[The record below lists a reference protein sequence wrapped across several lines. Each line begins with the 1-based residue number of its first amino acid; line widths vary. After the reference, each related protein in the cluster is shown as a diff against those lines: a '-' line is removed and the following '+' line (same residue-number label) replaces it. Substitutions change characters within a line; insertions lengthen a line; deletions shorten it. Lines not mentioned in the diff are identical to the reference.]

1 VCVWIFVDR
10 ERGGMFIGVRGE
22 LLESGSIGIRGGLF

>member
-1 VCVWIFVDR
+1 MWIFVDR
-10 ERGGMFIGVRGE
+10 ERGGMCIGVRGG